1 MTAPPG
7 PPPPPPAPSP
17 PPPPPGEPGEA
28 AELGLRER
36 KKLQTREALGWA
48 AMNLAATRGLE
59 NVRVEDIAAAAGVS
73 PRTFNNYF
81 SSREEAIISVV
92 SDRER
97 RIGLAL
103 LARPAG
109 EPLDVALTEAVVA
122 EYLHGRE
129 PDKKAAL
136 QTRMVVGH
144 PALRGEFLKKMA
156 SREGDI
162 ADAISRR
169 GGYDGENDL
178 FPRILA
184 SAVIAA
190 ARVAT
195 EYWLR
200 PSTDQP
206 YSGLLRQ
213 AVSIAAAL
221 AAQNP
226 PASGPGPG
234 DSPPGHPEHPERTE
248 RPEQP

>member
-7 PPPPPPAPSP
+7 PDPTPPTRSDFR
-17 PPPPPGEPGEA
+17 EA
-28 AELGLRER
+28 AEMGLRER

-81 SSREEAIISVV
+81 SSREEAITSVA
-92 SDRER
+92 SDRNR

-109 EPLDVALTEAVVA
+109 ERLDAALTEAVVE

-129 PDKKAAL
+129 PDKKSAL
-136 QTRMVVGH
+136 QTRMIVSH
-144 PALRGEFLKKMA
+144 PALRGEFLKNMA
-156 SREGDI
+156 AGEGDLAHAI
-162 ADAISRR
+162 AIR
-169 GGYDGENDL
+169 GGYDQENDL

-200 PSTDQP
+200 PTTDEP
-206 YSGLLRQ
+206 YSDLLRQ

-221 AAQNP
+221 AVHQP
-226 PASGPGPG
+226 PAPAPGPGPSG
-234 DSPPGHPEHPERTE
+234 GTRKPGTGTAAS
-248 RPEQP
+248 

>member
-1 MTAPPG
+1 MTSQPGADRRPPSV
-7 PPPPPPAPSP
+7 PDFR
-17 PPPPPGEPGEA
+17 EA
-28 AELGLRER
+28 AEMGLRER

-81 SSREEAIISVV
+81 SSREEAIISVA
-92 SDRER
+92 SDRNK

-103 LARPAG
+103 LARPAA
-109 EPLDVALTEAVVA
+109 EPLEVALTEAVVE

-129 PDKKAAL
+129 PDKKSAL
-136 QTRMVVGH
+136 QTRMIVSH
-144 PALRGEFLKKMA
+144 PALRGEFLKHMA
-156 SREGDI
+156 AREGDI
-162 ADAISRR
+162 AHAIARR
-169 GGYDGENDL
+169 GGYDDENDL

-200 PSTDQP
+200 PTTDEP
-206 YSGLLRQ
+206 YSDLLRQ
-213 AVSIAAAL
+213 AVSITAGL
-221 AAQNP
+221 AAHHR
-226 PASGPGPG
+226 PASGPA
-234 DSPPGHPEHPERTE
+234 PEASAGSGA
-248 RPEQP
+248 

>member
-1 MTAPPG
+1 M
-7 PPPPPPAPSP
+7 
-17 PPPPPGEPGEA
+17 
-28 AELGLRER
+28 GLRER

-81 SSREEAIISVV
+81 SSREEAIISVA
-92 SDRER
+92 SDRNK

-103 LARPAG
+103 LRRPAG
-109 EPLDVALTEAVVA
+109 EPLDAALTEAVVE
-122 EYLHGRE
+122 EYLHNRE

-136 QTRMVVGH
+136 RTRMIVSH
-144 PALRGEFLKKMA
+144 PALRGEFLKHMA
-156 SREGDI
+156 AREGDI
-162 ADAISRR
+162 AQAIATR
-169 GGYDGENDL
+169 GGYDAENDL

-200 PSTDQP
+200 PTTDEP
-206 YSGLLRQ
+206 YSDLLRQ

-221 AAQNP
+221 AVHHP
-226 PASGPGPG
+226 PAPGPGPETSEDPESS
-234 DSPPGHPEHPERTE
+234 DS
-248 RPEQP
+248 